1 MNRMNETA
9 TGTGPRA
16 AARTGVPLPP
26 VAVHTPPVPQQ
37 GPPRLGKVL
46 ARAAAITAALTVA
59 GSVLGLVRDQSI
71 AHLFGAGSDSD
82 AFLISWTV
90 PEMASTLLIEDAM
103 ALVLVPAFSHALAR
117 RAAGEH
123 PDPVRSLVSA
133 TLPRL
138 LVLLGCT
145 TGLLVLGAPV
155 IVELL
160 APGLA
165 EPQVA
170 VQCTRL
176 TALTVLSFGVTG
188 YLSAALRAHRSY
200 LPPATIYV
208 AYNVGI
214 IVTMLVLHSLWG
226 VRAAAAGVA
235 AGSVLMVL
243 AQLPA
248 FVRHLAVRPSGGET
262 VLTGQTLLNG
272 KAPLTG
278 VVPAARP
285 ALLGLGVLAPVLI
298 FTVCR
303 QSQVLVER
311 FLAASLPAGSI
322 SHLNYAQKV
331 AQVPMMLSLMI
342 CTVTFP
348 VVAKAVADGEGDQ
361 ARRRVERDLALAGV
375 VVLAGTAVVVA
386 YAPQII
392 EVLFQ
397 RGAFSAADT
406 ATTAS
411 IMRVYAL
418 GLLGQCL
425 VGALGR
431 PFFSTVRP
439 TWFPAAAMA
448 AGLLVNG
455 VAGALA
461 VGPWGVYG
469 ITASNALG
477 ITVTAVLLL
486 RGLGSRVVSIHVRGV
501 ALTLA
506 RLSAAAVAA
515 CAVGLFAAP
524 LIPGAVASLA
534 AGCLLVPGVFAAAA
548 LALRAPEIVGL
559 LDLTKRRFRHVR

>member
-1 MNRMNETA
+1 M
-9 TGTGPRA
+9 
-16 AARTGVPLPP
+16 
-26 VAVHTPPVPQQ
+26 
-37 GPPRLGKVL
+37 
-46 ARAAAITAALTVA
+46 
-59 GSVLGLVRDQSI
+59 
-71 AHLFGAGSDSD
+71 
-82 AFLISWTV
+82 
-90 PEMASTLLIEDAM
+90 
-103 ALVLVPAFSHALAR
+103 
-117 RAAGEH
+117 
-123 PDPVRSLVSA
+123 
-133 TLPRL
+133 
-138 LVLLGCT
+138 
-145 TGLLVLGAPV
+145 
-155 IVELL
+155 
-160 APGLA
+160 
-165 EPQVA
+165 
-170 VQCTRL
+170 
-176 TALTVLSFGVTG
+176 
-188 YLSAALRAHRSY
+188 
-200 LPPATIYV
+200 
-208 AYNVGI
+208 
-214 IVTMLVLHSLWG
+214 G

>member
-1 MNRMNETA
+1 M
-9 TGTGPRA
+9 
-16 AARTGVPLPP
+16 
-26 VAVHTPPVPQQ
+26 
-37 GPPRLGKVL
+37 
-46 ARAAAITAALTVA
+46 
-59 GSVLGLVRDQSI
+59 
-71 AHLFGAGSDSD
+71 
-82 AFLISWTV
+82 
-90 PEMASTLLIEDAM
+90 
-103 ALVLVPAFSHALAR
+103 
-117 RAAGEH
+117 
-123 PDPVRSLVSA
+123 
-133 TLPRL
+133 
-138 LVLLGCT
+138 
-145 TGLLVLGAPV
+145 LGAPV

>member
-16 AARTGVPLPP
+16 EARTAVPVPP
-26 VAVHTPPVPQQ
+26 VAVHAPPVPQQ

-145 TGLLVLGAPV
+145 TGALVLGAPL

-176 TALTVLSFGVTG
+176 TALTVVSFGITG

-200 LPPATIYV
+200 LPPATIYA

-235 AGSVLMVL
+235 VGSVLMVL
-243 AQLPA
+243 VQLPA
-248 FVRHLAVRPSGGET
+248 FVRQLAVRPIDGGAL
-262 VLTGQTLLNG
+262 LTGT
-272 KAPLTG
+272 T
-278 VVPAARP
+278 PAARP
-285 ALLGLGVLAPVLI
+285 ALLGLGVLAPVII

-311 FLAASLPAGSI
+311 FLAASLPAGAI
-322 SHLNYAQKV
+322 SHLNYAQKI

-386 YAPQII
+386 YAPQIV

-477 ITVTAVLLL
+477 ITVTAALLL

-515 CAVGLFAAP
+515 CAAGLFAAP
-524 LIPGAVASLA
+524 LIRWAPASLA
-534 AGCLLVPGVFAAAA
+534 VGCLLVPCAFAAAA
-548 LALRAPEIVGL
+548 LALRAPEVVGL
-559 LDLTKRRFRHVR
+559 FDLTKRRFRHVR

>member
-16 AARTGVPLPP
+16 AARTAVPPP
-26 VAVHTPPVPQQ
+26 VAVHTPPVPPQ

>member
-1 MNRMNETA
+1 MNETT
-9 TGTGPRA
+9 TGAGARA
-16 AARTGVPLPP
+16 AARAAVSAPP
-26 VAVHTPPVPQQ
+26 VAAPAPPVPHQA
-37 GPPRLGKVL
+37 PPRLGRVL
-46 ARAAAITAALTVA
+46 ARAAAVTAALTIA

-71 AHLFGAGSDSD
+71 AHLFGAGGDSD

-117 RAAGEH
+117 RAAGER
-123 PDPVRSLVSA
+123 PDPVRSLVA
-133 TLPRL
+133 TTLPRL
-138 LVLLGCT
+138 LVLLGCV
-145 TGLLVLGAPV
+145 TGALVLGAPV

-160 APGLA
+160 APGLP
-165 EPQVA
+165 EPAVA
-170 VQCTRL
+170 VACTRL

-188 YLSAALRAHRSY
+188 FLSAALRAHRSY
-200 LPPATIYV
+200 LPPAAIYV

-214 IVTMLVLHSLWG
+214 IVTMVVLHSLWG

-235 AGSVLMVL
+235 AGSFLMVL

-248 FVRHLAVRPSGGET
+248 FVRHLAVRPAGPA
-262 VLTGQTLLNG
+262 QPDA
-272 KAPLTG
+272 APPDR
-278 VVPAARP
+278 PAGRP
-285 ALLGLGVLAPVLI
+285 ALLGRALGLGVLAPVVL

-303 QSQVLVER
+303 QSQVLIER
-311 FLAASLPAGSI
+311 FLAASLPVGSI

-375 VVLAGTAVVVA
+375 VVLTGTALVVA

-392 EVLFQ
+392 DVLFQ
-397 RGAFSAADT
+397 RGAFSAGDT

-411 IMRVYAL
+411 IMRIYAL

-431 PFFSTVRP
+431 PFFSAVRP

-448 AGLLVNG
+448 AGLLVNA
-455 VAGALA
+455 VAGAFA

-469 ITASNALG
+469 IAASNALG
-477 ITVTAVLLL
+477 ITVTAGFLL

-501 ALTLA
+501 VLTLA
-506 RLSAAAVAA
+506 RLSAAAAVA
-515 CAVGLFAAP
+515 CAAGLLLGP
-524 LIPGAVASLA
+524 LVPGALPSLA
-534 AGCLLVPGVFAAAA
+534 AGCLLVPSVFAVAA
-548 LALRAPEIVGL
+548 LALRAPEVVGL
-559 LDLTKRRFRHVR
+559 LDLTKQRFRHVR

>member
-1 MNRMNETA
+1 MNETA

>member
-1 MNRMNETA
+1 MNETT
-9 TGTGPRA
+9 TGEGARA
-16 AARTGVPLPP
+16 VARTAVSLPAAEARRAP
-26 VAVHTPPVPQQ
+26 APQQ
-37 GPPRLGKVL
+37 APPRLGKVL
-46 ARAAAITAALTVA
+46 ARAAALTAALTVA
-59 GSVLGLVRDQSI
+59 GSVLGLVRDESI

-103 ALVLVPAFSHALAR
+103 ALVLVPAFAHALAR

-145 TGLLVLGAPV
+145 TGVLVLGAPV
-155 IVELL
+155 IVDLL

-165 EPQVA
+165 EPGVA
-170 VQCTRL
+170 VACTRL

-200 LPPATIYV
+200 LPPATIYA

-214 IVTMLVLHSLWG
+214 IATMVVLHSLWG

-243 AQLPA
+243 VQLPS
-248 FVRHLAVRPSGGET
+248 FVRHMAVRPTGGD
-262 VLTGQTLLNG
+262 LLMG
-272 KAPLTG
+272 AAAPAAPT
-278 VVPAARP
+278 ARP
-285 ALLGLGVLAPVLI
+285 ALPAVLAPVVV

-303 QSQVLVER
+303 QSQVLIER

-375 VVLAGTAVVVA
+375 VVLTGAAVVIA

-392 EVLFQ
+392 DILFQ
-397 RGAFSAADT
+397 RGAFSPADT
-406 ATTAS
+406 ASTAS

-431 PFFSTVRP
+431 PFFSAVRP

-448 AGLLVNG
+448 AGLLVNA
-455 VAGALA
+455 VAGALTVA
-461 VGPWGVYG
+461 PWGVYG
-469 ITASNALG
+469 IAASNALG

-501 ALTLA
+501 AVTLA
-506 RLSAAAVAA
+506 RLSAAAAVA
-515 CAVGLFAAP
+515 CAAGLLLGP
-524 LIPGAVASLA
+524 LVPGAVASLA
-534 AGCLLVPGVFAAAA
+534 AGCLLVPTVFAAAA
-548 LALRAPEIVGL
+548 LALRAPEVVGL
-559 LDLTKRRFRHVR
+559 LDLTKQRFRHVR

>member
-1 MNRMNETA
+1 MNETT

-16 AARTGVPLPP
+16 TARTAVSAPP
-26 VAVHTPPVPQQ
+26 GAVHAPPVPQQ
-37 GPPRLGKVL
+37 PPRLGKVL
-46 ARAAAITAALTVA
+46 ARAAAVTAALTVA

-103 ALVLVPAFSHALAR
+103 ALVLVPAFSQALAR

-123 PDPVRSLVSA
+123 PDPVRSLVAA

-155 IVELL
+155 IVDLL

-165 EPQVA
+165 EPRVA
-170 VQCTRL
+170 VACTRL
-176 TALTVLSFGVTG
+176 TALTVLSFGITG

-248 FVRHLAVRPSGGET
+248 FVKHLAVRPADGVLLPGAAAPART
-262 VLTGQTLLNG
+262 V
-272 KAPLTG
+272 
-278 VVPAARP
+278 RP
-285 ALLGLGVLAPVLI
+285 ALLGIGVLAPVVI

-303 QSQVLVER
+303 QSQVLIER
-311 FLAASLPAGSI
+311 FLAASLPAGAI

-392 EVLFQ
+392 DVLFQ

-431 PFFSTVRP
+431 PFFSAARP
-439 TWFPAAAMA
+439 TWFPAAAMG
-448 AGLLVNG
+448 AGLLVNA

-469 ITASNALG
+469 IAASNALG
-477 ITVTAVLLL
+477 ITVTAGFLL

-506 RLSAAAVAA
+506 RLSVAAVAA
-515 CAVGLFAAP
+515 CAAGLLLAP
-524 LIPGAVASLA
+524 LVPGALPSLA

-548 LALRAPEIVGL
+548 LALRAPEVVGL
-559 LDLTKRRFRHVR
+559 LDLTKQRFRHVR

>member
-1 MNRMNETA
+1 MNETA

-16 AARTGVPLPP
+16 AARTAVPPP
-26 VAVHTPPVPQQ
+26 VAVHTPPVPPQ

>member
-1 MNRMNETA
+1 M
-9 TGTGPRA
+9 
-16 AARTGVPLPP
+16 
-26 VAVHTPPVPQQ
+26 
-37 GPPRLGKVL
+37 
-46 ARAAAITAALTVA
+46 
-59 GSVLGLVRDQSI
+59 
-71 AHLFGAGSDSD
+71 
-82 AFLISWTV
+82 
-90 PEMASTLLIEDAM
+90 
-103 ALVLVPAFSHALAR
+103 
-117 RAAGEH
+117 
-123 PDPVRSLVSA
+123 
-133 TLPRL
+133 
-138 LVLLGCT
+138 
-145 TGLLVLGAPV
+145 
-155 IVELL
+155 
-160 APGLA
+160 
-165 EPQVA
+165 
-170 VQCTRL
+170 
-176 TALTVLSFGVTG
+176 
-188 YLSAALRAHRSY
+188 
-200 LPPATIYV
+200 
-208 AYNVGI
+208 
-214 IVTMLVLHSLWG
+214 G

-248 FVRHLAVRPSGGET
+248 FVKHLAVRSADG
-262 VLTGQTLLNG
+262 VLLPGAA
-272 KAPLTG
+272 APART
-278 VVPAARP
+278 ARP
-285 ALLGLGVLAPVLI
+285 ALLGIGVLAPVVI

-303 QSQVLVER
+303 QSQVLIER
-311 FLAASLPAGSI
+311 FLAASLPAGAI

-392 EVLFQ
+392 DVLFQ

-431 PFFSTVRP
+431 PFFSAARP
-439 TWFPAAAMA
+439 TWFPAAAMG
-448 AGLLVNG
+448 AGLLVNA

-469 ITASNALG
+469 IAASNALG
-477 ITVTAVLLL
+477 ITVTAGFLL
-486 RGLGSRVVSIHVRGV
+486 RGLGSRVVSIHVLGV

-515 CAVGLFAAP
+515 CAAGLLLAP
-524 LIPGAVASLA
+524 LVPGALPSLA
-534 AGCLLVPGVFAAAA
+534 AGFACWCPVCSPRRHWRCAPPKSSACSTSPSKGSVMSADTASRDAAPPAPRSRIQPWILMYHSVADPADDPYGITVSPERLDRQLRSLERRGLTGVGVGT
-548 LALRAPEIVGL
+548 LLRARAGGSGAVSSG
-559 LDLTKRRFRHVR
+559 